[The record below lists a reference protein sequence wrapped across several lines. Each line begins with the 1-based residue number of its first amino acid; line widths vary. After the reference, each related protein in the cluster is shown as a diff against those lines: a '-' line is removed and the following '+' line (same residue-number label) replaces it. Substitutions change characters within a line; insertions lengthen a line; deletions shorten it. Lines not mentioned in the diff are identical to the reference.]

1 MLENVEPDA
10 TLTFTISHTYGDDG
24 MFTAHFCGL
33 DDDTSTCQDIVL
45 QTTNVNPTAEIDESG
60 ATVINGIPTI
70 IGHAGQPVTFNGRM
84 QDPGSDDLLATW
96 HWGDGTPDTAT
107 PYLNDPSF
115 NPDPDPSATINP
127 RDVTDTQDHTFGD
140 ACFYT
145 STFRSADD
153 DGGFSPI
160 DSINV
165 IIVGNATERLK
176 SEWWKWEFS
185 HRSKSEFTDAQ
196 LLCYLAISGYASN
209 VFNETR
215 NASTIAAASD
225 VLNHRPPPSNVD
237 ILHLDAEILAGWLN
251 FANGS
256 IAWAQLIDTNKN
268 RVPDTPFS
276 AVMAT
281 AETVRN
287 NPLSTHRQLQD
298 QRDILKRMN
307 EDWGS

>member
-1 MLENVEPDA
+1 MLCLVD
-10 TLTFTISHTYGDDG
+10 
-24 MFTAHFCGL
+24 C
-33 DDDTSTCQDIVL
+33 
-45 QTTNVNPTAEIDESG
+45 DESG
-60 ATVINGIPTI
+60 CDRDQRDPDHHRPRRAA
-70 IGHAGQPVTFNGRM
+70 GHLQLPDA
-84 QDPGSDDLLATW
+84 DPGSDDLLATW
-96 HWGDGTPDTAT
+96 HWGDGTPDQAT
-107 PYLNDPSF
+107 LDAHDRASTLTGIQARRSNDG
-115 NPDPDPSATINP
+115 
-127 RDVTDTQDHTFGD
+127 DVTDTHDDKLGRELGD
-140 ACFYT
+140 VDLQIGRRRRRLLAEFNLDQRYDRRERDGEVG
-145 STFRSADD
+145 SRS
-153 DGGFSPI
+153 GGSG
-160 DSINV
+160 SS
-165 IIVGNATERLK
+165 A
-176 SEWWKWEFS
+176 

-256 IAWAQLIDTNKN
+256 IAWAQLIDTNKD